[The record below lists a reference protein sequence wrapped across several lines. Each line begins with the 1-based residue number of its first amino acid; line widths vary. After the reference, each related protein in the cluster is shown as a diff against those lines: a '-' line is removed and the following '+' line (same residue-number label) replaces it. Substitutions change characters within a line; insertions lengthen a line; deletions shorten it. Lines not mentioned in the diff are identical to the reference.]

1 MTMRMWAPLR
11 AAVLLLAVTACAAP
25 SPKVGKD
32 TRIGQN
38 QGMVALTVQN
48 QVIGG
53 DFMSEYLFEWK
64 RAFIKGGPNNF
75 QVELLARKEGMRD
88 SIVFFAQVSPGTYSL
103 EMLSSLAGYG
113 TYYTVNFPPEEYRFT
128 VKANRITNLGTVVT
142 AIAPRGGFSTS
153 ARILRGVLP
162 SDQEMRDYLAGAFP
176 AMLAQ
181 HGAGSFETWVNPEP
195 VAKTTELANRIR
207 RFSSGMT
214 TPARAKDG
222 TYYAAAPMGMV
233 WRRSARGQWQSFD
246 TGYARE
252 ITALGALADGSILAA
267 AEGGVMLHSSDRG
280 ESWKNLGNLPNYGIV
295 LATGQLGAGK
305 VYALVKE
312 ERAAHLLVAD
322 RPGDAWQS
330 AAAITGPLDTAI
342 TSSSTI
348 RVRAVP
354 AGSKLAIVVKDRV
367 VKIYDGA
374 TGAWTEQTLPEDV
387 DIAQGLDDGTVFVG
401 HKLTPPKDPKASKTK
416 ARKDAEKQT
425 AGVLRKTTDG
435 GATWIDV
442 APYDTRT
449 QGYAFFSPTVM
460 VRKTDLPAD
469 KPEATPTKHQLAYS
483 SDAGKTW
490 TDYEAVDRYFLPSH
504 GAVDGDRLLLFYGVN
519 MVVSAD
525 KGKTWRREEFVYPDY
540 SKEKKDAGKE

>member
-181 HGAGSFETWVNPEP
+181 HGAGASP
-195 VAKTTELANRIR
+195 
-207 RFSSGMT
+207 
-214 TPARAKDG
+214 RA
-222 TYYAAAPMGMV
+222 
-233 WRRSARGQWQSFD
+233 
-246 TGYARE
+246 
-252 ITALGALADGSILAA
+252 
-267 AEGGVMLHSSDRG
+267 
-280 ESWKNLGNLPNYGIV
+280 
-295 LATGQLGAGK
+295 
-305 VYALVKE
+305 
-312 ERAAHLLVAD
+312 
-322 RPGDAWQS
+322 
-330 AAAITGPLDTAI
+330 
-342 TSSSTI
+342 
-348 RVRAVP
+348 
-354 AGSKLAIVVKDRV
+354 
-367 VKIYDGA
+367 
-374 TGAWTEQTLPEDV
+374 
-387 DIAQGLDDGTVFVG
+387 
-401 HKLTPPKDPKASKTK
+401 
-416 ARKDAEKQT
+416 
-425 AGVLRKTTDG
+425 
-435 GATWIDV
+435 
-442 APYDTRT
+442 
-449 QGYAFFSPTVM
+449 
-460 VRKTDLPAD
+460 
-469 KPEATPTKHQLAYS
+469 
-483 SDAGKTW
+483 
-490 TDYEAVDRYFLPSH
+490 
-504 GAVDGDRLLLFYGVN
+504 
-519 MVVSAD
+519 
-525 KGKTWRREEFVYPDY
+525 
-540 SKEKKDAGKE
+540 